1 MKNKILKVIIIGLLF
16 IFSILLYSRFIGTS
30 GLNIKEYRIE
40 NTSLSS
46 NFNGFKIVHLSDIH
60 YGRVINLNR
69 LEQIVEK
76 VNLLN
81 PDIIVITGDLIDR
94 DTILDENSINEII
107 STLSKFNPSIDKYI
121 IRGNHDYCTE
131 SWEKIISK
139 SGFIN
144 LEETYELIYK
154 NGYDPI
160 LIAGLSSTENEKPIK
175 ERFDKLNNK
184 IQSLTDNILYKI
196 LIIHEPDVIDTLD
209 INNYPI
215 ILAGHSHNG
224 QVRLPFIGPLIKAEG
239 AKKHYDEYYKVN
251 NSDLYISSGIG
262 TSELDF
268 RLFNRPSFN
277 LYRLSN

>member
-1 MKNKILKVIIIGLLF
+1 MKNIILKAIIIGLLF

-30 GLNIKEYRIE
+30 GLNIKEYKIK
-40 NTSLSS
+40 NNSLSS
-46 NFNGFKIVHLSDIH
+46 NFNGFKIAHLSDIH
-60 YGRVINLNR
+60 YGSVINLNR

-175 ERFDKLNNK
+175 ERM
-184 IQSLTDNILYKI
+184 
-196 LIIHEPDVIDTLD
+196 
-209 INNYPI
+209 
-215 ILAGHSHNG
+215 
-224 QVRLPFIGPLIKAEG
+224 
-239 AKKHYDEYYKVN
+239 
-251 NSDLYISSGIG
+251 IS
-262 TSELDF
+262 
-268 RLFNRPSFN
+268 
-277 LYRLSN
+277 